1 MEKSTIT
8 EELATGCLK
17 MSEAMEHFGQAVII
31 LAEKLGEMWAK
42 AWEILRMM
50 KEPGKMSRKRFKK
63 LLMSTGVQRN
73 QAEQI
78 AVAARRNRVRYAAAW
93 RMYQHGTAEMKN
105 II

>member
-1 MEKSTIT
+1 MEKTTTT
-8 EELATGCLK
+8 EELDAGCQEL
-17 MSEAMEHFGQAVII
+17 SEAIKHFGKAVSI

-73 QAEQI
+73 QAEWI
-78 AVAARRNRVRYAAAW
+78 AVAARQNRVRYAAAW
-93 RMYQHGTAEMKN
+93 RMYQKGTIK
-105 II
+105 